1 MGIAKRMWMEA
12 QECDWEETETSFEC
26 PKCGKESDGS
36 IDIPN
41 ISEKYTD
48 DFTINIDLSCIW
60 CAENFTAKF
69 SVNYGEPEINLD
81 GYPKIK
87 VYFEPVYYDTGPSW
101 ENDPDFL
108 EYPEYPFQVFEL
120 ACNEVM
126 ALSEKFGETHASSSM
141 NRIVNR
147 HLKLTHLIC

>member
-48 DFTINIDLSCIW
+48 DFTINIDLTEAVRSARDSGMIW
-60 CAENFTAKF
+60 FYWLISEN
-69 SVNYGEPEINLD
+69 SL
-81 GYPKIK
+81 IK
-87 VYFEPVYYDTGPSW
+87 TS
-101 ENDPDFL
+101 
-108 EYPEYPFQVFEL
+108 
-120 ACNEVM
+120 AVM
-126 ALSEKFGETHASSSM
+126 VVQG
-141 NRIVNR
+141 
-147 HLKLTHLIC
+147 